1 MSKSKSTP
9 AKKPVPK
16 PVARPAA
23 KPTLKAGLAPAPKS
37 LETAAALAS
46 DMAVVGPA
54 AQPPKPEHAE
64 PQAVTAP
71 APPAAQIVATLHG
84 IRVPAAP
91 HLGPSM
97 ITSLNE
103 GRYERNEIACG
114 LATIPKGARILEL
127 GAGAGVVGA
136 VLAANLAPQ
145 AILSVEANPALLP
158 HIAALHAENSLSGI
172 ITLRHAVV
180 LTAPDAPATID
191 FFVQGNFLGSGLV
204 ARKPDRA
211 QTVTVPV
218 LRYADLVA
226 EFAPDAIMMDIEG
239 GELDFLR
246 HADLTGIK
254 TFVAEFHRD
263 IYGRE
268 GMQECRRL
276 LSAQGLHIDE
286 ENCRPGV
293 HVWKR

>member
-1 MSKSKSTP
+1 MSKSKSSK
-9 AKKPVPK
+9 KKPATK
-16 PVARPAA
+16 PVARPAL
-23 KPTLKAGLAPAPKS
+23 KPVSAAALGR
-37 LETAAALAS
+37 AAALAS
-46 DMAVVGPA
+46 ELASDLAVLPA
-54 AQPPKPEHAE
+54 QTAAPDEAKPDPKPE
-64 PQAVTAP
+64 P
-71 APPAAQIVATLHG
+71 QIVATLHG

-114 LATIPKGARILEL
+114 LACIPQGARILEL

-136 VLAANLAPQ
+136 VLARNLAPK
-145 AILSVEANPALLP
+145 AVLSIEANPALIP
-158 HIAALHAENSLSGI
+158 HITALHAENGLSDV
-172 ITLRHAVV
+172 ITVQHAVV
-180 LTAPDAPATID
+180 LTAPDAPDSID
-191 FFVQGNFLGSGLV
+191 FHVMGNFLGSGLTT
-204 ARKPDRA
+204 RKPDRA
-211 QTVTVPV
+211 QTVSVPV
-218 LRYADLVA
+218 LRYADIRA
-226 EFAPDAIMMDIEG
+226 NFAPDAIMMDIEG

-246 HADLTGIK
+246 HADLTGVN

-276 LSAQGLHIDE
+276 LTAQGLTMDDDHS
-286 ENCRPGV
+286 RPGV